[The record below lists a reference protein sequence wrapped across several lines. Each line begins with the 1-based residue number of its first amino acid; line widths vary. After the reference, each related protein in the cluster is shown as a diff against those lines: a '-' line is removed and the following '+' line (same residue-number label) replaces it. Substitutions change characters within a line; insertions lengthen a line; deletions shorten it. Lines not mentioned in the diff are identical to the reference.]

1 MIDWN
6 LIGKVQAAVHDS
18 ARAMELAGNLIET
31 EDSISCAA
39 HLIQLVVKDCM
50 TAVPQYEAVSK
61 KGARIVSHFHHSD
74 LAVGA
79 LSKRQK
85 QLEMKNERLIQSCP
99 TRWDSTFYMCESLLR
114 NRSATELVLGDRQI
128 TTAAISKNL
137 EISEE
142 EWDVMESMVKVLR
155 PFQVATTVLCNEKM
169 VTISL
174 VRPII
179 HGLKTK
185 HMIESS
191 EDDNYIQSFKS
202 EAISSLDKRFNKSTN
217 LTSQQ
222 ISCFL
227 DPRYKSLSH
236 EDEFTRKKVITFVKN
251 AVTENPSDQET
262 ADDESSET
270 ALDFLFQSNFISSSD
285 WKVQFENYVAE
296 PQIGHN
302 LDPLLWWKHHK
313 DLFPLIFKIAQKYLS
328 IPATSAMSE
337 RSFSIAG
344 SIVTSKRSC
353 LKPENVNLLTFLYK
367 NRNVLKEIVS

>member
-1 MIDWN
+1 
-6 LIGKVQAAVHDS
+6 
-18 ARAMELAGNLIET
+18 
-31 EDSISCAA
+31 
-39 HLIQLVVKDCM
+39 
-50 TAVPQYEAVSK
+50 
-61 KGARIVSHFHHSD
+61 
-74 LAVGA
+74 
-79 LSKRQK
+79 
-85 QLEMKNERLIQSCP
+85 
-99 TRWDSTFYMCESLLR
+99 
-114 NRSATELVLGDRQI
+114 
-128 TTAAISKNL
+128 
-137 EISEE
+137 
-142 EWDVMESMVKVLR
+142 
-155 PFQVATTVLCNEKM
+155 
-169 VTISL
+169 
-174 VRPII
+174 
-179 HGLKTK
+179 
-185 HMIESS
+185 MIESS
-191 EDDNYIQSFKS
+191 EDDNYIKLFKS
-202 EAISSLDKRFNKSTN
+202 EAISSLNKRFNKSAN
-217 LTSQQ
+217 LTSEQ

-262 ADDESSET
+262 ADESSET

-367 NRNVLKEIVS
+367 NRNVLEEIVS